1 MRLRIKF
8 SKTDEMRYTSH
19 LDLFRTWERTLRR
32 ASLPLAYS
40 QGFKPHPRI
49 NLASALPLGFT
60 SNCEIADIWLEREM
74 PLGEIASAMDRAA
87 PPGMRISE
95 VQEIDERTPS
105 LQSQLKASKYIIT
118 FLEPLSQL
126 DQRLVEILSK
136 DSIPRER
143 RQKKYDLR
151 PLILDAEYIPAGDT
165 GQQRLEVS
173 LMAQEGAT
181 GRPEELI
188 LALGGEPEMARIQRT
203 GLIFQSE
210 DGSKITT

>member
-60 SNCEIADIWLEREM
+60 SNCEIADIWLEWKM
-74 PLGEIASAMDRAA
+74 PLEEIASAIDRAA

-105 LQSQLKASKYIIT
+105 LQSQLKASKYLIT
-118 FLEPLSQL
+118 FLEPLPQL
-126 DQRLVEILSK
+126 DKRVEGILSRE
-136 DSIPRER
+136 SIPRER
-143 RQKKYDLR
+143 RQKTYDLR
-151 PLILDAEYIPAGDT
+151 PLILEVEYLTPGDAGL
-165 GQQRLEVS
+165 QRLEVS

-181 GRPEELI
+181 GRPEEVI
-188 LALGGEPEMARIQRT
+188 LALGGEPEKTRILRT
-203 GLIFQSE
+203 GLIFRSE
-210 DGSKITT
+210 AG

>member
-87 PPGMRISE
+87 PPGIRISE
-95 VQEIDERTPS
+95 IREIDERTPA

-118 FLEPLSQL
+118 FPEPLPQL
-126 DQRLVEILSK
+126 DKRLEELLSK

-143 RQKKYDLR
+143 RQKTYDLR
-151 PLILDAEYIPAGDT
+151 PLILDAEVIPAGDT

-210 DGSKITT
+210 A

>member
-8 SKTDEMRYTSH
+8 SKTEEMRYTSH

-60 SNCEIADIWLEREM
+60 SNCEIADIWLEQEM

-95 VQEIDERTPS
+95 VHEIDERTPS
-105 LQSQLKASKYIIT
+105 LQSQLKASKYLIT
-118 FLEPLSQL
+118 FLEPLPQL
-126 DQRLVEILSK
+126 DKRLEEILSK

-143 RQKKYDLR
+143 RQKTYDLR
-151 PLILDAEYIPAGDT
+151 PLILDAEVIPAGDT

-203 GLIFQSE
+203 GLIFRSE
-210 DGSKITT
+210 AGS

>member
-105 LQSQLKASKYIIT
+105 LQSQLKASKYLIT

-165 GQQRLEVS
+165 SQQRLEVS

-210 DGSKITT
+210 DES

>member
-8 SKTDEMRYTSH
+8 SKTGEMRYTSH
-19 LDLFRTWERTLRR
+19 LDLFRAWERTLRR

-74 PLGEIASAMDRAA
+74 PLDEIASAMDRAA
-87 PPGMRISE
+87 PPGMQISE

-105 LQSQLKASKYIIT
+105 LQSQLKASKYLIT
-118 FLEPLSQL
+118 FLEPLPQL
-126 DQRLVEILSK
+126 DQRLEEILSK

-143 RQKKYDLR
+143 RQKTYDLR
-151 PLILDAEYIPAGDT
+151 PLILDAEVIHAGDT

-188 LALGGEPEMARIQRT
+188 LALGGEPEIARIQRT

-210 DGSKITT
+210 AGS

>member
-60 SNCEIADIWLEREM
+60 SNCEIADIWLEWKM
-74 PLGEIASAMDRAA
+74 PLEEIASAIDLAA
-87 PPGMRISE
+87 PPGMRMSE

-105 LQSQLKASKYIIT
+105 LQSQLKASKYLIT
-118 FLEPLSQL
+118 FLEPLPQL
-126 DQRLVEILSK
+126 DKRVEGILSRE
-136 DSIPRER
+136 SIPRER
-143 RQKKYDLR
+143 RQKTYDLR
-151 PLILDAEYIPAGDT
+151 PLILEIEYLTPGDAGL
-165 GQQRLEVS
+165 QRLEVS

-181 GRPEELI
+181 GRPEEVI
-188 LALGGEPEMARIQRT
+188 LALGGEPEKTRILRT
-203 GLIFQSE
+203 GLIFRS
-210 DGSKITT
+210 DAG